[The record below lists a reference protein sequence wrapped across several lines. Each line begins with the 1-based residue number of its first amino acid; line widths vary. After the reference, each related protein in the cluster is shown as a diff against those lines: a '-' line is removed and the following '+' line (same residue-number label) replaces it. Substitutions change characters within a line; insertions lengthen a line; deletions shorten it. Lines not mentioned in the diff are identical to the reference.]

1 MLPAHAGMV
10 PAADRHVSI
19 HVGAPRARGDGPA
32 SRACRAYSHAC
43 SPRTR
48 GWSPQLARELHQPPV
63 LPAHAGMVPVIRPC
77 TCCACCAPRARGDG
91 PIKKHAKPGAIVFF
105 DWGGTDEIPKI
116 DHVGIIEK
124 VLDDG
129 RVQTIEGN
137 TDDACKRRVRS
148 ASVIAGFWN
157 PPYEEDD
164 MPLTDADVKKI
175 VAAVYDR
182 LTHEVPPDVWA
193 AREGILTPGQKIDP
207 RTAWRQ
213 TWAYGK
219 DGYHRLREILA
230 KLDAQNAAI
239 KALADAL
246 AARDAAINAD
256 ELVERIRAEIASV
269 TVRLV
274 TDDPA

>member
-1 MLPAHAGMV
+1 MSAKSMLAEARKWLGTSGRPNALTKAYAARNGAEFLRAPWCNISVTEWSRRSGNAAAVLPHGDRAYTVWHAQDGERLGRWHAGTV
-10 PAADRHVSI
+10 AN
-19 HVGAPRARGDGPA
+19 
-32 SRACRAYSHAC
+32 
-43 SPRTR
+43 
-48 GWSPQLARELHQPPV
+48 
-63 LPAHAGMVPVIRPC
+63 
-77 TCCACCAPRARGDG
+77 
-91 PIKKHAKPGAIVFF
+91 IKKHAKPGAIVFF

-207 RTAWRQ
+207 RTAFRQ
-213 TWAYGK
+213 TWAYTK

-246 AARDAAINAD
+246 AAQNAAIDAD
-256 ELVERIRAEIASV
+256 ALVERIRAEIASIR
-269 TVRLV
+269 VRLV
-274 TDDPA
+274 ADDPA